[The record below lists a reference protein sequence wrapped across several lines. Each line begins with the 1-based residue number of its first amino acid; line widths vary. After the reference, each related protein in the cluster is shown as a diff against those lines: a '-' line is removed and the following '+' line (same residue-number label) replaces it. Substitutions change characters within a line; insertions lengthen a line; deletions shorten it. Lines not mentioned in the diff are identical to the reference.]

1 MWTPSTEDISTLE
14 ERTAAEN
21 EARRASVDAERD
33 RRIAAGFTFNGAMY
47 QARPI
52 PDLQNISGAANA
64 ATIAVINGAQEGD
77 FRWADP
83 DDDFEWIASD
93 NTLVKM
99 DAPRTI
105 AFGQAALRWVDV
117 NFKAARELKDLE
129 TVPIDYTD
137 DGYWPS

>member
-1 MWTPSTEDISTLE
+1 MWTPSTEEISTLE
-14 ERTAAEN
+14 ERTIAEN

-33 RRIAAGFTFNGAMY
+33 RRIADGFEFNGAMY

-99 DAPRTI
+99 DAPTTI

-129 TVPIDYTD
+129 AVPIDYTD
-137 DGYWPS
+137 DGYWP

>member
-1 MWTPSTEDISTLE
+1 MWTPSADEIST
-14 ERTAAEN
+14 AAQRAVEAN
-21 EARRASVDAERD
+21 EARRSAVDAERD
-33 RRIAAGFTFNGAMY
+33 RRIAEGFAFNGAMY

-52 PDLQNISGAANA
+52 PDLQNISGAASA

-99 DAPRTI
+99 DAPTTI
-105 AFGQAALRWVDV
+105 AFGQAALHWVDQ
-117 NFKAARELKDLE
+117 NFKAARNIKDLE
-129 TVPIDYTD
+129 IVPEDYTSD
-137 DGYWPS
+137 EYWPK